1 MGNGRP
7 IVPNRVRLRLELLFP
22 FSLGRQ
28 IAPTGVRRLSAG
40 PQRAA
45 AGMSQPDILSTTNLT
60 FPDRNWD
67 PEWKCWLAVADF
79 AATDWR
85 ARVNVDP
92 PPDMDAT
99 LREIE
104 GLLNDARNERQEML
118 AEIIAQHDDFVSYFD
133 QLLMAGPATHPETAL
148 LVTIAVAVGQLVVVD
163 LKAQFSRARP
173 SQVCPSL
180 LPPLPVPGH
189 PAYPSGHA
197 LQSYLIA
204 HLVALV
210 RPEMEPSLLALA
222 ARITR
227 NREIAGFHYPS
238 DGKAGQQAAGTTFA
252 IMRDL
257 PGIQEV
263 IASAKREWSTP

>member
-1 MGNGRP
+1 MGNGIIRA
-7 IVPNRVRLRLELLFP
+7 PNRVRLRLELLFP
-22 FSLGRQ
+22 FSIGRQ
-28 IAPTGVRRLSAG
+28 IAVTGARRLSAER
-40 PQRAA
+40 QRAA
-45 AGMSQPDILSTTNLT
+45 AGAPQPDILSTTNLT
-60 FPDRNWD
+60 FPNRSWD
-67 PEWKCWLAVADF
+67 PDWKCWLAVADF

-85 ARVNVDP
+85 TRVTVDSP
-92 PPDMDAT
+92 PGADVT
-99 LREIE
+99 RHEIE
-104 GLLNDARNERQEML
+104 GLLNDAANERQDML
-118 AEIIAQHDDFVSYFD
+118 AEILAQHDDFVSYFD
-133 QLLMAGPATHPETAL
+133 QLLMAGPATHPETTL
-148 LVTIAVAVGQLVVVD
+148 LVTIAVAVGQLVVVN
-163 LKAQFSRARP
+163 LKAQFNRARP

-227 NREIAGFHYPS
+227 NREIAGFHYSS
-238 DGKAGQQAAGTTFA
+238 DGKAGQQAAASTFA

-257 PGIQEV
+257 PSIQEV
-263 IASAKREWSTP
+263 IANAKREWSMP